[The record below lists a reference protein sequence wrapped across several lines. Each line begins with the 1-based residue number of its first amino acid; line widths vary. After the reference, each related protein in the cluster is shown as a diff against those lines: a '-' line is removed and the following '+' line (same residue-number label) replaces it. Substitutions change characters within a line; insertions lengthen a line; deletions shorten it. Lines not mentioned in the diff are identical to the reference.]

1 MKKILLTL
9 MVLATC
15 SMAANAK
22 NYDINIANV
31 EVSDNNCN
39 YITGGDIDSG
49 YGVYN
54 PSTNTLTLYNI
65 NIRRTG
71 QDHYG
76 IHNRKCDNLTIVFSG
91 NCNIV
96 TSDNALKL
104 ERSTTIT
111 AASGSNTYLYSAA
124 RIVVNLKSY
133 TYYFKGSGNISI
145 ESHQSGYEAIKGD
158 GINNTTVYFQGA
170 KIKANSTQ
178 RSTLSSFTA
187 YFQGGADLRITGND
201 SDASVSDVKMEFYG
215 KETILEPFGAYYS
228 NNSIYNS
235 SGSQIKS
242 GTIYISDDYVALID
256 SDNFPDYNFRNYLL
270 GLYPKGYIN
279 TSDVN
284 ERTKMTAS
292 GKSISN
298 LQGIEYFENLETLNC
313 SGNYISDI
321 SIITYLDKL
330 KRLDCS
336 NNRLNTFSKTAHP
349 SLTEV
354 YFDSNPLTSV
364 IFSTWLKLEVLSVN
378 NCSALKTL
386 SCPACV
392 RLNDLRYN
400 GCISLQELNCYN
412 CGFTSLN
419 SLSSCT
425 SLKKLECSNNKLT
438 SLPALPNSLQELSC
452 YKNQFSTISI
462 TGHNNL
468 TKLVCYENNNLTT
481 LTCNLNGLTSLNAA
495 RCPILKEIF
504 CPGNKLS
511 SIDIS
516 GCSTLE
522 NLYCQNNQ
530 LTQLYLGG
538 NTALKIVNCSN
549 NKLSSINLSNLTEL
563 IQFDCSENNLTSLS
577 SINCKKLE
585 KLNANYNALT
595 GLNVENCTSLKELT
609 CLSNNL
615 TYLSLAGCSS
625 LNRLNCCENKI
636 KFDNMTNLVNSLRN
650 IPSSQSKGNFYVYYL
665 NYNDFKEGNIINGG
679 QIQAAQAKRWNL
691 KGSMYEETDEGE
703 TDRTFDLVV
712 GDVNFDGSINA
723 ADITALYSNILQGN
737 TRYVPT
743 SYVNDDNSINAA
755 DVTSVYKIILGQQ

>member
-15 SMAANAK
+15 GMAANAK

-133 TYYFKGSGNISI
+133 TYYFKGSGSI
-145 ESHQSGYEAIKGD
+145 KIKSDQSGYEAIKGD

-170 KIKANSTQ
+170 KITANSTQ

-256 SDNFPDYNFRNYLL
+256 SNNFPDYNFRNYLL

-284 ERTKMTAS
+284 SRTSMS
-292 GKSISN
+292 PYSKSISN
-298 LQGIEYFENLETLNC
+298 LKGIEYFTQL
-313 SGNYISDI
+313 
-321 SIITYLDKL
+321 TYLD
-330 KRLDCS
+330 CS
-336 NNRLNTFSKTAHP
+336 YN
-349 SLTEV
+349 
-354 YFDSNPLTSV
+354 DLTSLDV
-364 IFSTWLKLEVLSVN
+364 YALTKLTRLYCYSN
-378 NCSALKTL
+378 AL
-386 SCPACV
+386 
-392 RLNDLRYN
+392 
-400 GCISLQELNCYN
+400 
-412 CGFTSLN
+412 TSLN
-419 SLSSCT
+419 VNGCPALITLDCH
-425 SLKKLECSNNKLT
+425 NNKLT
-438 SLPALPNSLQELSC
+438 ALSVQGLNS
-452 YKNQFSTISI
+452 
-462 TGHNNL
+462 
-468 TKLVCYENNNLTT
+468 
-481 LTCNLNGLTSLNAA
+481 
-495 RCPILKEIF
+495 
-504 CPGNKLS
+504 
-511 SIDIS
+511 
-516 GCSTLE
+516 
-522 NLYCQNNQ
+522 
-530 LTQLYLGG
+530 
-538 NTALKIVNCSN
+538 
-549 NKLSSINLSNLTEL
+549 
-563 IQFDCSENNLTSLS
+563 
-577 SINCKKLE
+577 LE
-585 KLNANYNALT
+585 KLAIYGNQI
-595 GLNVENCTSLKELT
+595 KET
-609 CLSNNL
+609 AMG
-615 TYLSLAGCSS
+615 T
-625 LNRLNCCENKI
+625 
-636 KFDNMTNLVNSLRN
+636 LVNSLRT
-650 IPSSQSKGNFYVYYL
+650 IPAGQTGEFQVYAIY
-665 NYNDFKEGNIINGG
+665 DEGNVITM
-679 QIQAAQAKRWNL
+679 AQVLTARNKRWL
-691 KGSMYEETDEGE
+691 PKMHGWTTSQI
-703 TDRTFDLVV
+703 
-712 GDVNFDGSINA
+712 GDVNRDG
-723 ADITALYSNILQGN
+723 Y
-737 TRYVPT
+737 
-743 SYVNDDNSINAA
+743 INAA
-755 DVTSVYKIILGQQ
+755 DVTALYRNILYNDETYISTSDVNMDNAVNAADVTAVYSFLLGN